1 MAGGGVDRE
10 ALSAALDGMDAAFD
24 QVLEFDCQT
33 LTTPEQ
39 LALLERFERL
49 RRRIP
54 AGEHP
59 LINAVARQATPEE
72 LGGKLSHAIAE
83 ATLIS
88 RAAAARRSNEAADRG
103 PRHGLPGEPLPPVLA
118 ASAAAQKDGTLGTG
132 QVAVIRRF
140 YHQLPGWV
148 DAATREQVEAELA
161 SQGAQYRPEHLA
173 ALADTLADA
182 LNPDGIYSDEDRA
195 RRRGLLLGS
204 QGPDGMSQ
212 LRGWLTPEARAT
224 LEAVWAKLAAPG
236 MCNPADDIPTVDG
249 PPSQEAID
257 KDARGQA
264 QRQHD
269 ALNAALRAL
278 LASGKLGQQNG
289 LPASIIVTT
298 TLTELE
304 AAAGR
309 GLTGGGSLLPMSDV
323 IRLARHARHYLVIF
337 DKGKTLALY
346 HTKRRSS
353 PRGPNRVVHHQGQPL
368 RTLWRVNKQRVI
380 WGHPVTDNDDFFGS
394 FRQVGD

>member
-10 ALSAALDGMDAAFD
+10 ALSAALDGLDASFERVA
-24 QVLEFDCQT
+24 EFDCQA

-39 LALLERFERL
+39 LALLRRFERL

-54 AGEHP
+54 AVEHP

-88 RAAAARRSNEAADRG
+88 RAEATRRINEATDLG
-103 PRHGLPGEPLPPVLA
+103 PRHGLTGEPLAPVLA
-118 ASAAAQKDGTLGTG
+118 ATAAAQKDGTLGTG
-132 QVAVIRRF
+132 QVAVIRKF
-140 YHQLPGWV
+140 YHQLPGWI
-148 DAATREQVEAELA
+148 DTATREQVETELA
-161 SQGAQYRPEHLA
+161 TQGSHYRPEQLA

-182 LNPDGIYSDEDRA
+182 LNPDGTYTDEDRA
-195 RRRGLLLGS
+195 RRRGLILGN
-204 QGPDGMSQ
+204 QGPDGMSA
-212 LRGWLTPEARAT
+212 LRGWLTPDARAT
-224 LEAVWAKLAAPG
+224 LEIVWAKLAAPG
-236 MCNPADDIPTVDG
+236 MCNPNDDTPTVDG

-278 LASGKLGQQNG
+278 SASGKLGQHNG

-309 GLTGGGSLLPMSDV
+309 GLTGGGSILPMSDV
-323 IRLARHARHYLVIF
+323 IRLARHARHYLAIF
-337 DKGKTLALY
+337 DKGKALALY
-346 HTKRRSS
+346 HTKRLAS
-353 PRGPNRVVHHQGQPL
+353 PA
-368 RTLWRVNKQRVI
+368 QRIVLYAD
-380 WGHPVTDNDDFFGS
+380 TCNCYAC
-394 FRQVGD
+394 